1 MRSVAVI
8 AEDDV
13 ISDTAE
19 AGSEDGSPGWMTT
32 EVFFDADDSNDA
44 GRDNTAQ
51 FEGQFVLTPNGARRD
66 NEANNP
72 TWGENADWFAATTE
86 ADGGYQMEF
95 KFSKAALLVSEG
107 DRLGSTSPST
117 MTTEAG
123 ASLSSTGQVLRTWS
137 FPMDPSCWEGRPP
150 AVVEAVRPT

>member
-1 MRSVAVI
+1 M
-8 AEDDV
+8 DP
-13 ISDTAE
+13 
-19 AGSEDGSPGWMTT
+19 PGWMTALKCFST
-32 EVFFDADDSNDA
+32 PMTNDA

-95 KFSKAALLVSEG
+95 KFSRAPCWVFPKAIV
-107 DRLGSTSPST
+107 
-117 MTTEAG
+117 
-123 ASLSSTGQVLRTWS
+123 
-137 FPMDPSCWEGRPP
+137 
-150 AVVEAVRPT
+150 

>member
-1 MRSVAVI
+1 MT
-8 AEDDV
+8 
-13 ISDTAE
+13 DTAE
-19 AGSEDGSPGWMTT
+19 AGSEDGSTRVDDSI

-72 TWGENADWFAATTE
+72 TWGENVDWFAATIE

-95 KFSKAALLVSEG
+95 KFSKAALLGVSEG
-107 DRLGSTSPST
+107 DRLGFNIAINDDDA
-117 MTTEAG
+117 AG
-123 ASLSSTGQVLRTWS
+123 ASLSSTAVPAPS
-137 FPMDPSCWEGRPP
+137 FLDPLPGGPP